1 MERSIMKRVTG
12 FILTAVMILVL
23 STPVIAQESRDFRMT
38 IKTNPLSALG
48 GPFWVLIV
56 PVTGEYKA
64 LFEIKTTEKT
74 SLQVGASYI
83 GPSLLLN
90 LDELT
95 NEGENISGIKTSG
108 VKLQGMFKYFLSSDL
123 SAPEGFYV
131 GPHASFATAKIKSV
145 DDANDFVTGTKIN
158 VNGVIGY
165 QLITS
170 GGFALDIFTGL
181 GFVSRKYTA
190 SGDGG
195 VIFDLGGDKSSVN
208 VPLGF
213 SFGIAF

>member
-1 MERSIMKRVTG
+1 MERIIMKRLSALALT
-12 FILTAVMILVL
+12 FIMILVL
-23 STPVIAQESRDFRMT
+23 TIPLRAQESGNFRMT
-38 IKTNPLSALG
+38 VKTNPLSALG
-48 GPFWVLIV
+48 GPFWILIV
-56 PVTGEYKA
+56 PVTGEYKV
-64 LFEIKTTEKT
+64 LYEIKTSEKT
-74 SLQVGASYI
+74 SFQAGVSYI

-95 NEGENISGIKTSG
+95 SEGEDISGIKTSG

-145 DDANDFVTGTKIN
+145 DDPADYVTGTKIN

-165 QLITS
+165 QMITS
-170 GGFALDIFTGL
+170 GGFALDIFTGI

-195 VIFDLGGDKSSVN
+195 EIFDLGGNKSSIN

>member
-1 MERSIMKRVTG
+1 MKRLTLFVVASIMIVA
-12 FILTAVMILVL
+12 LSAPAV
-23 STPVIAQESRDFRMT
+23 AQESKDFKMT

-48 GPFWVLIV
+48 GPFWFIVLPI
-56 PVTGEYKA
+56 TGEYKV
-64 LFEIKTTEKT
+64 LYEIKTTEKT
-74 SLQVGASYI
+74 SVQAGISYI

-95 NEGENISGIKTSG
+95 KEGENVSGIKTSG
-108 VKLQGMFKYFLSSDL
+108 FKLQGMFKYFLSSDL
-123 SAPEGFYV
+123 SAPEGFYI
-131 GPHASFATAKIKSV
+131 GPHASYATAKIKSV
-145 DDANDFVTGTKIN
+145 DNAADYVTGTKTN

-165 QLITS
+165 QMITS
-170 GGFALDIFTGL
+170 GGFALDIFTGI
-181 GFVSRKYTA
+181 GFVSRRYTG

-195 VIFDLGGDKSSVN
+195 EIFDLGGDKSSVN

>member
-1 MERSIMKRVTG
+1 MKRVTG

-195 VIFDLGGDKSSVN
+195 EIFDLGGNKSSVN

>member
-1 MERSIMKRVTG
+1 MKRVTG

-95 NEGENISGIKTSG
+95 NEGEDISGIKTSG
-108 VKLQGMFKYFLSSDL
+108 VKFQGMFKYFLSSDL
-123 SAPEGFYV
+123 SAPEGFYI

-145 DDANDFVTGTKIN
+145 DDPTDYITGTKIN

-170 GGFALDIFTGL
+170 GGFTLDIFTGL
-181 GFVSRKYTA
+181 GFVSRKYIT

-195 VIFDLGGDKSSVN
+195 EIFDLGGNKSSVN